1 MKQLFCLLLAV
12 CMMAS
17 LCACGKG
24 REKDAGNDTLSSDRE
39 VSAPTESIP
48 VPEDQQSP
56 EESEQLQSY
65 AGKVDV
71 DLTVLSS
78 TMVYSEVY
86 NMLYNDPAHYLG
98 KTVKARGTFSIYQ
111 LVTDGVLQPD
121 PVSYAC
127 IISDATAC
135 CAEGME
141 FVLKDD
147 LAYPDDY
154 PELGAEITV
163 IGEFQSYEEKG
174 QINMDLCCD
183 FLALRLSL
191 HTDKVKLFDFDK
203 RKTETFNTHNT
214 LFVNIYQSILA
225 YYFALMGETDKIP
238 DEFREHKLD
247 GINYLA
253 PCKPMMYLIENQVYL
268 IQNEVAKVIGR
279 SDSLIAQCRAVPYN
293 LCEIHILIQTAE
305 PVVPEKKKPS
315 ILPEYREMI

>member
-1 MKQLFCLLLAV
+1 MKRIFCLLLAV

-24 REKDAGNDTLSSDRE
+24 REKDVGNDTLSSDE
-39 VSAPTESIP
+39 EASASAESIP
-48 VPEDQQSP
+48 TPKEQETS
-56 EESEQLQSY
+56 EESEQPQASSN
-65 AGKVDV
+65 GVDV

-127 IISDATAC
+127 IISDAAAC

-163 IGEFQSYEEKG
+163 IGEFQSYEENG
-174 QINMDLCCD
+174 MTWYH
-183 FLALRLSL
+183 LANARL
-191 HTDKVKLFDFDK
+191 
-203 RKTETFNTHNT
+203 
-214 LFVNIYQSILA
+214 A
-225 YYFALMGETDKIP
+225 
-238 DEFREHKLD
+238 
-247 GINYLA
+247 
-253 PCKPMMYLIENQVYL
+253 
-268 IQNEVAKVIGR
+268 
-279 SDSLIAQCRAVPYN
+279 
-293 LCEIHILIQTAE
+293 
-305 PVVPEKKKPS
+305 
-315 ILPEYREMI
+315 